1 MSAPITE
8 FDSLALDPI
17 IAISR
22 AEAIEPTMEP
32 VTTS

>member
-8 FDSLALDPI
+8 FELLALEPRK
-17 IAISR
+17 AISR